1 MGWADEIDVVTTQ
14 ALEFHHHLSQPF
26 YGYRLSF
33 SQMAYGIV
41 LAEKTSEIAVGEE
54 DSA

>member
-1 MGWADEIDVVTTQ
+1 MGWTDEIDVVATQ
-14 ALEFHHHLSQPF
+14 ALEFHHHLRQPF
-26 YGYRLSF
+26 YGNCLPF

-41 LAEKTSEIAVGEE
+41 LAEETSEVAVGEE